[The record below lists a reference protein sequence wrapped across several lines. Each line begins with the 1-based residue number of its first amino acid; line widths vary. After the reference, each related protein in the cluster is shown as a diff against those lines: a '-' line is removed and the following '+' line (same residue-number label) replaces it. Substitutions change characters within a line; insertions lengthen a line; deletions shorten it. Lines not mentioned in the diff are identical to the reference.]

1 MNNPPWKQ
9 MILKQLFCMFCLN
22 IARLFESRVSHA
34 SYLCMTRGFYSLSW
48 IKLEEVQQN
57 WRFFAESNDA
67 IVRKM
72 WSVPRKNESN
82 VPLFCSPASL
92 WGVARKLSK
101 TVRFC
106 GKYGCFWPE
115 LTSWH
120 HLCLFKITSYYVFF
134 PMGNPPLGESILSK
148 SKNHCTIGVPHSMVD
163 HPFLYWNSHR
173 CRKFKLFSGT
183 TILAMRVKT
192 LGYTLY
198 PRYPQIAGSW
208 LFPHGNF
215 MGFDPTP
222 CIIMYPYHISTIT
235 DSFPSGHENFQ
246 HAWPSPME
254 PMAEVFEANVI
265 PTHTETRGSHRPRP
279 TAEWRTGHKKE
290 TYIDIHIENSERNN
304 QYHIIHFGG
313 IGKGSCDRT
322 WEVKQVFIIMK
333 TMNMMNMMMMMMMII
348 IIIIIGV
355 INHTV
360 FVVIVFFG
368 YSTNTTITHSP
379 RGLPGLQHW
388 GCCVVERDRRDCR
401 KIPKHPCAGIHVE
414 G

>member
-1 MNNPPWKQ
+1 MQAISVWPEGFIRFPGSSSKKSSKTGDFLLNQ
-9 MILKQLFCMFCLN
+9 MT
-22 IARLFESRVSHA
+22 RLFGRCEAYPAKMKVMYH
-34 SYLCMTRGFYSLSW
+34 YFVLLHLC
-48 IKLEEVQQN
+48 
-57 WRFFAESNDA
+57 
-67 IVRKM
+67 
-72 WSVPRKNESN
+72 
-82 VPLFCSPASL
+82 
-92 WGVARKLSK
+92 GVARKLSK

-120 HLCLFKITSYYVFF
+120 HLCLFKITSYYLFF

-163 HPFLYWNSHR
+163 HP
-173 CRKFKLFSGT
+173 LFSIEIAIDVENLHYFQAQPFWLWESKPWGT
-183 TILAMRVKT
+183 HCTPGT
-192 LGYTLY
+192 
-198 PRYPQIAGSW
+198 PDSW
-208 LFPHGNF
+208 FMVIPPYGNF
-215 MGFDPTP
+215 MVFDPTP
-222 CIIMYPYHISTIT
+222 CIIMYPYHTSTIT

-333 TMNMMNMMMMMMMII
+333 TMNMMNMMMMMMMMMMIINVII
-348 IIIIIGV
+348 IIVI

-360 FVVIVFFG
+360 IYCYCLFW
-368 YSTNTTITHSP
+368 YSTNTTITHRP

-401 KIPKHPCAGIHVE
+401 KIPKIRKHPCAGIHVE